1 MESGRTNFIMGYD
14 PLGWGRRHSWYQE
27 KGHEKGW
34 LWGPPQNREARG
46 GERGR
51 ERATGGE
58 RKAKGDGDRGG
69 EWGGE
74 MGARGGERGRE
85 GGERGRE
92 GAVQMRGFGWGQT
105 RRRPLHD
112 TITINYNS
120 YNYSAFTIS
129 SGAFNIHLKIFSI
142 QMSFTWPA
150 FLAPLHTAAH
160 KGLRPRGGF
169 SCFGAS

>member
-34 LWGPPQNREARG
+34 LWGPPQYREARG
-46 GERGR
+46 GESGRQGARGR
-51 ERATGGE
+51 Q
-58 RKAKGDGDRGG
+58 KGMEIEGASG
-69 EWGGE
+69 
-74 MGARGGERGRE
+74 GARGGRE
-85 GGERGRE
+85 GARGGRE